1 MGKRRPPCS
10 APISHEIT
18 GFSGRI
24 QNPAACD
31 FPKDVQALGIVQNRC
46 GTRSRGHRCSRMK
59 GSWTVQAPSSPNSFV
74 IGLQARGEPDGPRT
88 FPAKRNSAS
97 KAAASPAQLSGG
109 HPHHSLT
116 HRRPV
121 SSALPQAPPHP
132 APSQTKYRLPSTELQ
147 RCETQNYKY

>member
-1 MGKRRPPCS
+1 MGKRRPPRS
-10 APISHEIT
+10 AAISHEIV
-18 GFSGRI
+18 GFSGRT

-88 FPAKRNSAS
+88 LPAKRNSAS
-97 KAAASPAQLSGG
+97 KAAASPAQLVGIM
-109 HPHHSLT
+109 PIT
-116 HRRPV
+116 RWAHRRPV

-132 APSQTKYRLPSTELQ
+132 APSQTKYSLPSTELQ
-147 RCETQNYKY
+147 WCETQDYKY